1 MPWLPSFRVHTLSVT
16 EEAGD
21 AMNDGDVAEY
31 FMSVCDDPSYAVVL
45 LDCGPRER
53 DVVRAVR
60 EVTGLSLWH
69 SKVLMRRAPVA
80 VLEDR
85 PQDLAD
91 DAVAILRS
99 VGARAEARQEP
110 ESVRPVVVI
119 GPCRV
124 ASDGPETAR

>member
-1 MPWLPSFRVHTLSVT
+1 MDD
-16 EEAGD
+16 E
-21 AMNDGDVAEY
+21 DVAEY
-31 FMSVCDDPSYAVVL
+31 FTLICDDPSYAVVL

-91 DAVAILRS
+91 DAVAVLRS
-99 VGARAEARQEP
+99 AGALAEARQEP
-110 ESVRPVVVI
+110 E
-119 GPCRV
+119 
-124 ASDGPETAR
+124 PERWAAPSP